1 MKKYWKK
8 NIGILILALLLG
20 TCSSLCSTGVSLV
33 LQEVIDV
40 AVSGNT
46 KMFAKLF
53 IFTIVYTLFLCMI
66 NYLSALTSKY
76 LTERMLKQYRQDVF
90 QGIISR
96 PPAVYYKETTADYVS
111 AMTNDMKL
119 IEEHYIAA
127 LLSSFELMMMFTAT
141 LGLLIALSPL
151 VTAILVFALVW
162 MFLIPAGIGHML
174 EKRQDCV
181 SKQMSVFTGKLK
193 EFFSGYEVLKSYN
206 RIEHTILR
214 FQDENEK
221 EIHTRFQAA
230 RLFAFNEGL
239 SDTLSVLS
247 TIAVIFVSAYLVL
260 MGHITMG
267 TLLALVQLSSSFMAP
282 VILLMQN
289 IPKIQSMKPVMKRLN
304 QYTECDHSKTMGKG
318 IPTFDHS
325 IEFQHV
331 WFSYNSDTVLLSDL
345 SLKMERGKKYA
356 IMGQSG
362 CGKST
367 LLKLLTGY
375 LDNYK
380 GAILYDGQE
389 LQTLD
394 KSRIHT
400 LSAVIHQNVYLF
412 HESIRDNILLHEEF
426 TEQELVHA
434 IEKSGV
440 AMFLPGKE
448 GGLEYMAGENGGAL
462 SGGQKQ
468 RITLARALI
477 RHAPL
482 LILDEGTSA
491 LDKKTAYEIER
502 WLLENKEI
510 TLLTITHNPNAELMM
525 LYDEIYDMENGKL
538 EKQSGTIYTD

>member
-1 MKKYWKK
+1 MIKYWKK
-8 NIGILILALLLG
+8 NTGILILALLLG
-20 TCSSLCSTGVSLV
+20 TGSSLCSTGVSLV

-40 AVSGNT
+40 AVSGKT
-46 KMFAKLF
+46 QLFAKLF
-53 IFTIVYTLFLCMI
+53 IFTIVYISFLCI
-66 NYLSALTSKY
+66 VNYLSSLTSKY
-76 LTERMLKQYRQDVF
+76 LTEKMLKQYRKDIF
-90 QGIISR
+90 QGIINR
-96 PPAVYYKETTADYVS
+96 QPADYYAETTADYVS

-119 IEEHYIAA
+119 IEENYISA
-127 LLSSFELMMMFTAT
+127 LLSTFELIVMFTAT

-151 VTAILVFALVW
+151 VTVILVFGLLL
-162 MFLIPAGIGHML
+162 MFLVPAGIGHLL

-193 EFFSGYEVLKSYN
+193 ELFSGYEVLKSYN
-206 RIEHTILR
+206 RIENTILR

-221 EIHTRFQAA
+221 EIHTRFKAA
-230 RLFAFNEGL
+230 RLFALNDGL

-260 MGHITMG
+260 IGHITMG
-267 TLLALVQLSSSFMAP
+267 TLLALVQLSGSFMAP

-289 IPKIQSMKPVMKRLN
+289 IPKIQSMKSVITRLN
-304 QYTECDHSKTMGKG
+304 QYAECADTKTARNAV
-318 IPTFDHS
+318 PTFKRS
-325 IEFQHV
+325 IELQHLS
-331 WFSYNSDTVLLSDL
+331 FSYNPDTALLSDITL
-345 SLKMERGKKYA
+345 TLERGKKYA

-394 KSRIHT
+394 PNMVAT

-412 HESIRDNILLHEEF
+412 HESIRENILLHEEF
-426 TEQELVHA
+426 TEQELASA
-434 IEKSGV
+434 IENSGV
-440 AMFLPGKE
+440 SVFLPEKE
-448 GGLEYMAGENGGAL
+448 GGLEYVVGENGGTL

-491 LDKKTAYEIER
+491 LDKKTAYEIENR
-502 WLLENKEI
+502 LLKNKDI
-510 TLLTITHNPNAELMM
+510 TLLTITHNPNADLMT
-525 LYDEIYDMENGKL
+525 LYDEIYYMENGAL
-538 EKQSGTIYTD
+538 EKQSSPLYTN

>member
-20 TCSSLCSTGVSLV
+20 TGSSLCSTGISLV

-40 AVSGNT
+40 AVSGKT
-46 KMFAKLF
+46 QLFVKLF
-53 IFTIVYTLFLCMI
+53 IFTIVYILFLCI
-66 NYLSALTSKY
+66 VNYFSSLVSKY
-76 LTERMLKQYRQDVF
+76 LTEKMLKQYRQDVF
-90 QGIISR
+90 RGIISR
-96 PPAVYYKETTADYVS
+96 RPAVYYKETTADYVS

-119 IEEHYIAA
+119 IEENYISA
-127 LLSSFELMMMFTAT
+127 LLSTFELIIMFAAAF
-141 LGLLIALSPL
+141 GLLIALSPL
-151 VTAILVFALVW
+151 VTAILVFTLLL

-193 EFFSGYEVLKSYN
+193 ELFSGYEVLKSYN
-206 RIEHTILR
+206 RIENTILR

-221 EIHTRFQAA
+221 EIHTRFRAA
-230 RLFAFNEGL
+230 RLFALNEGL

-260 MGHITMG
+260 IGHITMG
-267 TLLALVQLSSSFMAP
+267 TLLALVQLNSSFMAP

-289 IPKIQSMKPVMKRLN
+289 IPKIQSMKSVITRLN
-304 QYTECDHSKTMGKG
+304 QYTECDNTKTADKG
-318 IPTFDHS
+318 IPAFDHS

-331 WFSYNSDTVLLSDL
+331 SFSYSPDTTLLSGITFKL
-345 SLKMERGKKYA
+345 ERGKKYA

-375 LDNYK
+375 LDDYK

-389 LQTLD
+389 LQTLNPD
-394 KSRIHT
+394 RIT
-400 LSAVIHQNVYLF
+400 NLSAVIHQNVYLF
-412 HESIRDNILLHEEF
+412 HESIRENILLHEEF
-426 TEQELVHA
+426 TEQELVSA

-440 AMFLPGKE
+440 AMFLPEKD
-448 GGLEYMAGENGGAL
+448 GGLEYVVGENGGVL

-491 LDKKTAYEIER
+491 IDQKTAFEIES
-502 WLLENKEI
+502 WLLQNNDI
-510 TLLTITHNPNAELMM
+510 TLLTITHNPNADLMM
-525 LYDEIYDMENGKL
+525 LYDEIYYMENGKL
-538 EKQSGTIYTD
+538 EKQSRTVYTG

>member
-1 MKKYWKK
+1 MKRYWKK
-8 NIGILILALLLG
+8 NIGVLILALLLG

-40 AVSGNT
+40 AVSGKT
-46 KMFAKLF
+46 QLFAKLF
-53 IFTIVYTLFLCMI
+53 IFTIVYILFLCI
-66 NYLSALTSKY
+66 VNYLSSLTSKY
-76 LTERMLKQYRQDVF
+76 LTEKMLKQYRKDVF

-96 PPAVYYKETTADYVS
+96 QPADYYMETTADYVS

-119 IEEHYIAA
+119 IEENYISA
-127 LLSSFELMMMFTAT
+127 LLNTFELIIMFTAT

-151 VTAILVFALVW
+151 VTVILVFGLLL
-162 MFLIPAGIGHML
+162 MFLVPAGIGHIL

-181 SKQMSVFTGKLK
+181 SKRMSVFTGKLK
-193 EFFSGYEVLKSYN
+193 ELFSGYEVLKSYN
-206 RIEHTILR
+206 RIENTIMR

-221 EIHTRFQAA
+221 EIHTRFKAA
-230 RLFAFNEGL
+230 RLFALNDGL

-260 MGHITMG
+260 IGHITMG
-267 TLLALVQLSSSFMAP
+267 TLLALVQLSGSFMAP

-289 IPKIQSMKPVMKRLN
+289 IPKIQSMKSVIARLN
-304 QYTECDHSKTMGKG
+304 QYVERNDMK
-318 IPTFDHS
+318 IERNVVPTFEHS

-331 WFSYNSDTVLLSDL
+331 SFSYNPDIALLSDIT
-345 SLKMERGKKYA
+345 LKLERGKKYA
-356 IMGQSG
+356 IMGESG

-367 LLKLLTGY
+367 LLKLLTGC

-389 LQTLD
+389 LQTLNPD
-394 KSRIHT
+394 MVST

-412 HESIRDNILLHEEF
+412 HESIRENILLHEEF
-426 TEQELVHA
+426 TEQELVRA
-434 IEKSGV
+434 IENSGV
-440 AMFLPGKE
+440 SMFLPEKE
-448 GGLEYMAGENGGAL
+448 GGLEYVVGENGGAL

-491 LDKKTAYEIER
+491 LDKKTAYEIESH
-502 WLLENKEI
+502 LLKNNDI
-510 TLLTITHNPNAELMM
+510 TLITITHNPNTDLMV
-525 LYDEIYDMENGKL
+525 LYDEIYYIKNGVL
-538 EKQSGTIYTD
+538 EKQSNPLYND

>member
-1 MKKYWKK
+1 MKRYWKK
-8 NIGILILALLLG
+8 NIGVLILALLLG

-40 AVSGNT
+40 AVSGKT
-46 KMFAKLF
+46 QLFAKLF
-53 IFTIVYTLFLCMI
+53 IFTIVYILFLCI
-66 NYLSALTSKY
+66 VNYLSSLTSKY
-76 LTERMLKQYRQDVF
+76 LTEKMLKQYRKDVF

-96 PPAVYYKETTADYVS
+96 QPADYYMETTADYVS

-119 IEEHYIAA
+119 IEEDYISA
-127 LLSSFELMMMFTAT
+127 LLNTFELIIMFSAT

-151 VTAILVFALVW
+151 VTVILVFGLLL
-162 MFLIPAGIGHML
+162 MFLVPAGIGHIL

-181 SKQMSVFTGKLK
+181 SKQMSIFTGKLK
-193 EFFSGYEVLKSYN
+193 ELFSGYEVLKSYN
-206 RIEHTILR
+206 RIENTIMR

-221 EIHTRFQAA
+221 EIHTRFKAA
-230 RLFAFNEGL
+230 RLFALNDGL

-260 MGHITMG
+260 IGHITMG
-267 TLLALVQLSSSFMAP
+267 TLLALVQLSGSFMAP

-289 IPKIQSMKPVMKRLN
+289 IPKIQSMKSVIARLN
-304 QYTECDHSKTMGKG
+304 QYAECNDMK
-318 IPTFDHS
+318 IERNVVPTFEHS

-331 WFSYNSDTVLLSDL
+331 SFSYNPDIALLSDIT
-345 SLKMERGKKYA
+345 LKLERGKKYA
-356 IMGQSG
+356 IMGESG

-367 LLKLLTGY
+367 LLKLLTGC

-389 LQTLD
+389 LQTLNPD
-394 KSRIHT
+394 MVST

-412 HESIRDNILLHEEF
+412 HESIRENILLHEEF
-426 TEQELVHA
+426 TEQELVRA
-434 IEKSGV
+434 IENSGV
-440 AMFLPGKE
+440 TMFLPEKE
-448 GGLEYMAGENGGAL
+448 GGLEYVVGENGGAL

-491 LDKKTAYEIER
+491 LDKKTAYEIESH
-502 WLLENKEI
+502 LLKNNDI
-510 TLLTITHNPNAELMM
+510 TLITITHNPNTDLMV
-525 LYDEIYDMENGKL
+525 LYDEIYYIKNGVL
-538 EKQSGTIYTD
+538 EKQSNPLYND

>member
-1 MKKYWKK
+1 MKKYWKR
-8 NIGILILALLLG
+8 NIGILIVALLLG
-20 TCSSLCSTGVSLV
+20 TCSSLCSTGISLI

-40 AVSGNT
+40 AVSGKT
-46 KMFAKLF
+46 QLFTKLF
-53 IFTIVYTLFLCMI
+53 IFTIVYILFLCAI
-66 NYLSALTSKY
+66 NYLSSLAAKY

-90 QGIISR
+90 RGIISR
-96 PPAVYYKETTADYVS
+96 RPVSYYKETTADYVS

-119 IEEHYIAA
+119 VEENYISA
-127 LLSSFELMMMFTAT
+127 LLNTFELIIMFVAT

-151 VTAILVFALVW
+151 VTAILVFALIL

-193 EFFSGYEVLKSYN
+193 ELFSGYEVLKSYN
-206 RIEHTILR
+206 RIENTILR

-221 EIHTRFQAA
+221 EIHTRFKAA
-230 RLFAFNEGL
+230 RLFALNEGL

-260 MGHITMG
+260 LGHITMG
-267 TLLALVQLSSSFMAP
+267 TLLALVQLSSTFMAP

-289 IPKIQSMKPVMKRLN
+289 IPKIQSMKSVIARLN
-304 QYTECDHSKTMGKG
+304 HYTECDNTAASDKG
-318 IPTFDHS
+318 IPTFEKS

-331 WFSYNSDTVLLSDL
+331 SFSYTPDTPLLSDIT
-345 SLKMERGKKYA
+345 LKLEKGKKYA

-375 LDNYK
+375 LEDYK
-380 GAILYDGQE
+380 GSILYDGQE
-389 LQTLD
+389 LQTLNPNM
-394 KSRIHT
+394 IT
-400 LSAVIHQNVYLF
+400 NLSAVIHQNVYLF
-412 HESIRDNILLHEEF
+412 HESIRENILLHEKF
-426 TEQELVHA
+426 TERELVSA

-440 AMFLPGKE
+440 AMFLPEKDN
-448 GGLEYMAGENGGAL
+448 GLEYLVGENGAAL

-491 LDKKTAYEIER
+491 LDQKTAYEIENR
-502 WLLENKEI
+502 LIKNNDI
-510 TLLTITHNPNAELMM
+510 TLLTITHNPNAGLMTQ
-525 LYDEIYDMENGKL
+525 YDEIYYMENGRL
-538 EKQSGTIYTD
+538 DKQSKTVYTN